1 MGKKDNTDTEQKI
14 LVAARKVFIQKGYA
28 GARMREIADEAGIN
42 KGLLHYYFKTKDG
55 LFESIFDELLMTFA
69 PQLNIIFES
78 DLPLFEKIEQF
89 IHQYMTV
96 LINNPDLPPFIVH
109 EMQQNEERVVNAIL
123 KSKHKPNPMKFII
136 QIQMEM
142 ATRKIRE
149 VNPVHLMMNMDSRCA
164 FPFVAKPMF
173 KGILH
178 INDVDYLQIMEIRKK
193 EIVDFIINSVKV

>member
-14 LVAARKVFIQKGYA
+14 LTAARKVFIKKGYA

-78 DLPLFEKIEQF
+78 DLPFLEKIEQF

-109 EMQQNEERVVNAIL
+109 EMQQNEEKVVNAIL
-123 KSKHKPNPMKFII
+123 KSKHKPNPMKFMM
-136 QIQMEM
+136 QIQMEIAM
-142 ATRKIRE
+142 GKIRE
-149 VNPVHLMMNMDSRCA
+149 VNPVHLMINMVSLCA

-173 KGILH
+173 KGIFH
-178 INDVDYLQIMEIRKK
+178 INDSDYLQIMEIRKK
-193 EIVDFIINSVKV
+193 EIVDFIINSLKV

>member
-14 LVAARKVFIQKGYA
+14 LKAARKVFIQKGYA

-42 KGLLHYYFKTKDG
+42 KGLLHYYFKSKDG

-69 PQLNIIFES
+69 PKLNIIFES

-109 EMQQNEERVVNAIL
+109 EMQQNEEKVVNAIL
-123 KSKHKPNPMKFII
+123 KSKYKPNPMKFMM

-142 ATRKIRE
+142 AAGKIRE
-149 VNPVHLMMNMDSRCA
+149 VNPVHLMMNMVSLCA

-178 INDVDYLQIMEIRKK
+178 INDAEYLQIMEIRKK
-193 EIVDFIINSVKV
+193 EIVDFIINSLKV

>member
-1 MGKKDNTDTEQKI
+1 MDKKDNTEAEYKI
-14 LVAARKVFIQKGYA
+14 LEAARKVFIRKGYA

-142 ATRKIRE
+142 ATGKIRE
-149 VNPVHLMMNMDSRCA
+149 VNPVHLMINMVSLCA

-193 EIVDFIINSVKV
+193 EIVDFIINSLKV

>member
-14 LVAARKVFIQKGYA
+14 LKAARKVFIQKGYA
-28 GARMREIADEAGIN
+28 GARMREIADEAEIN
-42 KGLLHYYFKTKDG
+42 KGLLHYYFKSKDG

-69 PQLNIIFES
+69 PKLNIIFES

-89 IHQYMTV
+89 IYQYMTV

-142 ATRKIRE
+142 ATGKIRE
-149 VNPVHLMMNMDSRCA
+149 VNPVHLMINMVSLCA

-178 INDVDYLQIMEIRKK
+178 ISDVDYLQIMEIRKK
-193 EIVDFIINSVKV
+193 EIVDFIINSLKL